1 MVPNGVD
8 PTHFRTKGVTRAD
21 ADSPLIVS
29 WGRLEYEKGFQ
40 TLIAAV
46 ARLVPRWPALRCV
59 LVGRG
64 TYSEELRG
72 VARGLGVEQ
81 SVQFAGF
88 VSDEELVRLLNEATC
103 AVIPS
108 LYEPF
113 GIVALE
119 ALSAGAPLV
128 AAESGGLRE
137 VLGGTQ
143 AGLLFPPGNADA
155 LAAAFERM
163 LTEPGLVEQSQA
175 AGTELVATRYS
186 WDAIAASTLDV
197 YAEAGARPKPKVKT
211 KKAKGS

>member
-1 MVPNGVD
+1 M
-8 PTHFRTKGVTRAD
+8 
-21 ADSPLIVS
+21 S

-119 ALSAGAPLV
+119 ALSAGRSAHRR
-128 AAESGGLRE
+128 RE
-137 VLGGTQ
+137 RRSPRGARRARD
-143 AGLLFPPGNADA
+143 AGLVFPPGNADA

-163 LTEPGLVEQSQA
+163 LSEPGLVEKCQA
-175 AGTELVATRYS
+175 AGTQLVATKYS
-186 WDAIAASTLDV
+186 WDAIAASTLEV
-197 YAEAGARPKPKVKT
+197 YADAGVQPKKKSKPKGDKVK
-211 KKAKGS
+211 S